1 MGLDAYEQLAVD
13 PGAVGDVARSIL
25 ETPSQPGESYADT
38 QYRSAQQAGATARI
52 QAIKG
57 KQWAARG
64 VPSYQDM
71 QGNTKPV
78 VDDTGSPLNK
88 LDPKHNIA
96 YDSTGSPKKIDF
108 DVAGGSPVLKDPFEG
123 LETTTDPKTGHQYQI
138 APGLPWR
145 WVGTDAQTAQKAE
158 FARQDADLSKA
169 SAALGRKLT
178 LTEYDEKFHS
188 DAINDVRSQL
198 KQLSVADT
206 DPVTGDPLDYDG
218 LVAGINSQFDDLK
231 KNDTTANAK
240 EYFGMGGYKPE
251 ALKAQADLD
260 LQRTAALRA
269 AAKGHA
275 HAQALGGIRQQ
286 AEAVRAQ
293 RMMIEQTKLD
303 HETALLK
310 AQGIDIS
317 QPVPQLDDSGAVQPE
332 PDDNTTLDGKPL
344 PPAALALRDAQAG
357 KKPYKIDKKF
367 QPQFSAEHPYD
378 ELMAMKADGLVD
390 AEFEKKYAD
399 KFKEAQDHYAQIV
412 KDAGGASQAKAL
424 IHGMGPAAAFMA
436 GFGPGAAAG
445 SAVGS
450 GIGAAIGGAVSAP
463 TAGLAAPGTVPVGA
477 GIGAG
482 IGSVIGGLA
491 AGSVAAWATHKAMNA
506 LGKYSDVMKS
516 LNASAEMHP
525 ILDEV
530 GGLLAFSTGAPKAI
544 ANLSKVGKIAN
555 TSRAAAIAA
564 GVPLEEAGMTGA
576 KVIAGQLAR
585 GAVGG
590 LAFEGLARPGFDA
603 TVNLVADGLGID
615 HEQLQTPTV
624 KSLAVNAALGVLLAG
639 KHIEFKDYN
648 AQEVASVA
656 FRGQMRKAMGVDYA
670 APVDPATVSQF
681 AEKAGMTSDQVA
693 QMSQPM
699 NPQEAALYEQIGK
712 QVDAMKKA
720 GSFDNLKLS
729 KLEAQQA
736 FIPGLTPGKGTAI
749 TSATIGGERAEP
761 GAPESRAGLGAPE
774 APTPAAPAGERNI
787 TPQPT
792 KPKPAE
798 PGTTNIG
805 EKLGSEL
812 DKVEVAPTS
821 DLERDPAK
829 RAQMS
834 HEEHSQDHALRG
846 QRVVEADRELE
857 MVKEL
862 GGTKEQIAAA
872 EKKLRDARDD
882 YDASVGQFDY
892 GASARL
898 AVAKGEPLNADTA
911 DRYGFAKP
919 EGYSEAKAADGTRMY
934 VKDGKPAAS
943 APASVA
949 KASPEIPSDLDQ
961 RIAPIV
967 KDVQQRLYDAHEEL
981 RRAETQGGSDE
992 IITEKRAALE
1002 AIRQESEQRL
1012 GSREPELGK
1021 SLVRRLLESG
1031 THEWED
1037 GKGLREKSQTI
1048 TTDDVERVRQLFAEH
1063 GKESVSLIQRKMRLG
1078 YTKAFALFEAF
1089 QKSKQPPA
1097 PNEPKLPASERND
1110 QSQPE
1115 GAKPAGGASEVAKTE
1130 EGKPGGEPAGQAG
1143 GKPDA
1148 EAVTRHR
1155 ELATEVQ
1162 RQLREV
1168 HGDELVAATGSRRA
1182 RIVGKGE
1189 AGGAGLMAVR
1199 EGGKIEILVSPEDLL
1214 KSLANVEEKNR
1225 AAFLEKAIQEEV
1237 MHTQTLAAA
1246 NERDASGNLTERA
1259 KRFSKGLEQL
1269 PTTEKG
1275 IVEGNKEKGIVGLR
1289 EQRKKTWDKMSEI
1302 DKGHEILRVIM
1313 QGRDNPG
1320 TQPTTEST
1328 WDTIKAFVEWLK
1340 SHVKNLSASSKKLL
1354 SDLESWMAK
1363 RKQDVAEA
1371 PSEKSKHTLGTGKP
1385 NGVKAEGHYDI
1396 VEAADLGKLVQTE
1409 IGDAQNRDRKNNQAS
1424 KEQIE
1429 KIRQKPDASMLGK
1442 SPVSLTG
1449 APTIDG
1455 EAVLAGNGR
1464 AIGLIQ
1470 AWQTNP
1476 EGIAEY
1482 RDKLNALAD
1491 ELGLGDRLAGKQ
1503 QPVLVFRATKFEN
1516 GDRKDFV
1523 NESNPRNVGLG
1534 ENTVEAALRDYDV
1547 LANHPDQIEF
1557 LENGNLSQESL
1568 RMIGATLDNEQRGV
1582 KRDPKGNYDLAE
1594 GTKRV
1599 QAAMLAGMA
1608 KKAGIDY
1615 STLSD
1620 IMQSDFGK
1628 RALGSVLSRSGKLA
1642 TLDADLS
1649 LANPIMEALRDF
1661 QTGLAAVKSSQYESL
1676 PEWYANRKQE
1686 LIREPISEEGEELLS
1701 LFARS
1706 HKSAK
1711 ELNAFLDDYITAA
1724 TAEQKERAAEAG
1736 MGSMFGDERAKTSPL
1751 DIIKRIG
1758 AAKAPEADTDLFDE
1772 AGGGKAGNPN
1782 VAAKAAEVK
1791 PEAKP
1796 AKPAKKD
1803 EAEVSDEEYFGNIL
1817 RMATDKPNE
1826 LRVPDVDRVM
1836 SAVKP
1841 EEVEKFRAWLLDQGP
1856 FKQQGVATEITT
1868 WTAEE
1873 PAAPKEYAYGM
1884 QNRPRQIGAQ
1894 PKDFS
1899 RVDENDKRGRH
1910 GVIFYNR
1917 KLTADEIYSFELKE
1931 LGESPEPAAPKEDI
1945 VLQFE
1950 NGAKVRVKGDDSHE
1964 FDGVVTAPGPFKRG
1978 EPQKFFVKSY
1988 MGEFVYRADQLK
2000 AQEPAAPEVN
2010 PIPAADEARA
2020 QVLKD
2025 RLKKNF
2031 KKLKGLEAAK
2041 PKNRLQQLH
2050 SAAQERALTLDE
2062 QVERE
2067 TLERAEGQGFMD
2079 FAAPIAPGEVAAKK
2093 EADIKAKAKAA
2104 IEFRLNR
2111 KLVGGNIETQTDA
2124 FGPQADEGGN
2134 LSLFAEKPEKQ
2145 TEPAPAFYSQLTK
2158 TVQAIPQL
2166 QMTVQQARAAIEKG
2180 AKKDEIA
2187 MSGILTDPLSPLAG
2201 KQPGDKVTKAEL
2213 TGYALERQATVQEVV
2228 LQPVSE
2234 EAKQRLRRATSEVNR
2249 YPLASLAMEAG
2260 MSQLDAA
2267 NLPGRLADGRTAIA
2281 DLPELLQPNAERYIE
2296 ILTEYRAARVAS
2308 ASVPESEQTHFS
2320 QYQLPGADEGSY
2332 REMFVTWPAPEGK
2345 PSDKPKFPEP
2355 LTELPDGYEFIKNEK
2370 QWGVIPPGQNHG
2382 RPFAG
2387 YHASQEAAK
2396 QTALDD
2402 LNFERASRY
2411 RSELDDWKSQGVKW
2425 NDGHGQ
2431 YSDIA
2436 NPIVRIRR
2444 NLRTDADGKRTY
2456 FIEEMQ
2462 GPGKGEQEKM
2472 PPELRKRIYEIG
2484 MKRALR
2490 DAVDEGADAIA
2501 WTTGEQQVTRY
2512 EDSIVEHVDEVSVS
2526 RGGALGKW
2534 EVWATKDGRQVVS
2547 KTVETL
2553 QEVDGLIGKELA
2565 EKVSDMKAGDF
2576 QRRFSGLDLKVGGE
2590 GLKHTYDVRLPN
2602 LKFIQDLEKKFGV
2615 KVGTAEVSTPKRSK
2629 RVDDL
2634 TDAELLAELHRSGDT
2649 TTVHSLPIPEALKTQ
2664 QRTQGSALFA
2674 EAPTA
2679 GATDRQ
2685 KKMAAAAWKAKGVES
2700 SYFKK
2705 WQGKAELY
2713 RIGDDLISAENGKPV
2728 LVEGFH
2734 GTTHDFA
2741 VVDPSKANVE
2751 NDMGQGFY
2759 VTNTPE
2765 DVQEN
2770 YAGEGPDLTN
2780 RIERKAEQLD
2790 SEVDGMEPEEMVE
2803 QLGISEYDASV
2814 LVDTEPYSYG
2824 SPQAES
2830 RTKILKKIARKEL
2843 TQHGGATMKVFVK
2856 LENPLKLGENEPYWD
2871 SESPADENGDPVGEP
2886 IGKMIDFLQAIRN
2899 ESRRDVDL
2907 SALEDAAMDG
2917 MKAGKAIAEAK
2928 KALGDSEDDNGN
2940 LNGNEIIRTAIERMG
2955 YDGILDGTVDEKF
2968 GYKKGLGKPMKGVGP
2983 STVHVIA
2990 FWPEQVKSATGNRGT
3005 FTKGSRSMLE
3015 AEAPEKQKQLEFA
3028 GEIFTDAVQ
3037 LGAHYIQTGSHR
3049 FTEWAEK
3056 MREDCG
3062 PQIEKYL
3069 KSIYET
3075 AKVTI
3080 ESPRGESVE
3089 GRPPGLERGLR
3100 PPTERIVT
3108 ARAEHTQHADE
3119 SVIPDELKPHL
3130 DEHQRQGAAAGIA
3143 SMEKIGGFLNADG
3156 TGAGKTRQAL
3166 TVASHFAKQGKRVV
3180 IVTKAETI
3188 KQDWAKN
3195 TFGGSYGFDSK
3206 AMGIPLDLARDGNV
3220 KPGKIGITTYQNL
3233 SDVDRN
3239 SGPDTVLIFD
3249 EAHALK
3255 NDSQQAKY
3263 GMSATQKANKV
3274 MFMSATP
3281 ADKAEHI
3288 YYLAGIGIME
3298 GKTVQK
3304 ALEDLGMKLITVK
3317 KRDKSGRPYEVKF
3330 WAPDGKVSDTERNRR
3345 FSALFNRMTAKGA
3358 MIKREISMEGVHV
3371 NMLRVSLPP
3380 EGHDVQQ
3387 DILRHFDATHID
3399 DLQGLKRAIVL
3410 GHMRRQQEPFKIA
3423 STVMLAQR
3431 ELDQGRQVVI
3441 FVSRVNA
3448 SEVGKW
3454 VKGLDGERYRDIL
3467 MSSEG
3472 TAKSLAE
3479 AMRDAG
3485 IHDIAEIHGNADQNS
3500 LEAMADFQSGKKR
3513 VVIATIESGGT
3524 GINLDDIVGNRP
3536 RSMIIVTAPFDAV
3549 GNVQAAGR
3557 IWRLKT
3563 LSGANLFYL
3572 FGNTDVDEWN
3582 KGIIG
3587 SKMAMLGAVVE
3598 GQVRKLDVSDP
3609 EQVSLDDFHSS
3620 VAPVSNEG
3628 SPRGEMPEG
3637 NAFPML
3643 DWKPFK
3649 TRAGKDKFVAEATPE
3664 FWKWWKANGERNNPE
3679 GVSLSK
3685 WDGKW
3690 QVWSDREIG
3699 STELSAAA
3707 PEQEARTEDR
3717 LSNYSDERLAKQI
3730 PTKPVQ
3736 REWMNRGVFP
3746 STLVH
3751 QPTPREQFAFKR
3763 KLESLKKARATH
3775 SDSASSIAADM
3786 HDMVNEMVPEGV
3798 PFFRIHG
3805 DIFDVDGLGISG
3817 KASQIKTF
3825 PEIAETFSAAA
3836 PERRAAEQDREYLAA
3851 VKRGDM
3857 ETAQRMGDRAAIAA
3871 GAHTNA
3877 DGSVQHFIRGG
3888 NERGKTVFPGA
3899 SFWTLDT
3906 EAGRK
3911 VAEGYRDSAGDFLGR
3926 KIPDAERKAKNAD
3939 IFRMYRELPEPL
3951 KKGHALAAAMHAHGR
3966 GSDVSRY
3973 YNESAEQTFERVRQ
3987 LVIKMAKEERWPHP
4001 EITQALKDKDW
4012 DKVLEL
4018 SEPHVYLAFE
4028 ANPIGMTNGEVRD
4041 QLTSREQKHR
4051 YDALTSRANYFAP
4064 FKSITRAYLMFKNP
4078 LRLNGTG
4085 AITPQSVEQARK
4097 DGYDAIWSEGAVG
4110 GDTLGRDNRIPEV
4123 VVLSAEQVKSADPS
4137 TIPLSERFNPES
4149 DSILSAAA
4157 PERRA
4162 TDAVAAGAKG
4172 REDTKE
4178 DRKAARAATM
4188 TTKPAGVASQIW
4200 DAIKGAGSATKRWW
4214 GEMPAYDSIDKA
4226 IGQWLGA
4233 GDTAPLKGTDIVIPG
4248 RQKAAHEAR
4257 KLVETIVKQFP
4268 NVLTRQAISRY
4279 MEADG
4284 DKTTLQKWAD
4294 QSKPETKAVYER
4306 ALNLNAAEKAMAA
4319 TATTFFK
4326 EKGEEAQKLGL
4337 LGNLLENYVTHFVEK
4352 APANQRSGLMAR
4364 ILGDL
4369 ASDTPASKLKTKFDH
4384 AIKRVFASMFDLE
4397 REGHSLRG
4405 GGDIAGTLGA
4415 YAQAANNT
4423 VADRVFVKSLTDI
4436 MARDG
4441 RPMAVPSGAITR
4453 TDGSA
4458 DSPLLIKPHTHPAD
4472 TSDYRPIAHPALRKW
4487 KWIGK
4492 EGEKDVL
4499 VEGELLIHPDLYK
4512 RLRNTLGTSALN
4524 NVPIIKAVGEFQ
4536 GIVKQF
4542 MLSFSPFHFVQEG
4555 THAIGHKVNPF
4566 KVVEIDMEDPATREL
4581 VNAGLML
4588 ANWNAKAEFGEGLTA
4603 NSMEKFLSHVGLGKL
4618 GKLNDTMSA
4627 FLFERYI
4634 PGLKIAMA
4642 KEAMVRNMER
4652 FKKEL
4657 ASGKMTREQVA
4668 QKTAQQANDAFGEQ
4682 NNLYAGNNP
4691 TRLHI
4696 ERLLFLAPDFLK
4708 SRAKFFAD
4716 AFRKRGGEQRHALI
4730 LLAVVLAVTAKLLE
4744 RMLTGKN
4751 DWEKPFSV
4759 VTEGREY
4766 ELRSVPGDVIAL
4778 LKNRRQFVMGRIS
4791 PLISRTALEAATGR
4805 DWRGVQ
4811 RSAGQQVKDLAM
4823 VPLPLALRG
4832 VIDPE
4837 APNISTAE
4845 SLISSSGLRTIRHS
4859 EITKARMLGREWQ
4872 KANGSDHVDEVHPP
4886 SKYVGMKNA
4895 LEDGDDARAMKEY
4908 GKLLATMPKE
4918 KADTGFRS
4926 SLMKPFSGSLA
4937 NEKAF
4942 AASLSGDDRATYQA
4956 AMTKRGRML
4965 AAFTRMSAT
4974 TRAPISAPKAKP
4986 SGGSSRAL
4994 TAKEFFR

>member
-1 MGLDAYEQLAVD
+1 MGFDAYEQLAVD

-78 VDDTGSPLNK
+78 VDDTGSPLSK

-108 DVAGGSPVLKDPFEG
+108 DIGSGSPVLKDPFEG
-123 LETTTDPKTGHQYQI
+123 LETTTDPKTGHQYKI

-145 WVGTDAQTAQKAE
+145 WVGTDAQLAQKAE
-158 FARQDADLSKA
+158 FARQDANLSKA

-178 LTEYDEKFHS
+178 LTEYDEKFHR
-188 DAINDVRSQL
+188 DAIKDVRSQL

-218 LVAGINSQFDDLK
+218 LVAGINSHYDDLK

-240 EYFGMGGYKPE
+240 EYFGMGGYTPE
-251 ALKAQADLD
+251 ALKAQQALD
-260 LQRTAALRA
+260 LSRTAALRA

-275 HAQALGGIRQQ
+275 HAQTLDGIRQQ

-293 RMMIEQTKLD
+293 RMMIEQTRLD
-303 HETALLK
+303 HETEILK

-317 QPVPQLDDSGAVQPE
+317 QPPPDAPQPDDSQPQE
-332 PDDNTTLDGKPL
+332 NTAPDGKPL

-357 KKPYKIDKKF
+357 KKSYKIDEKF
-367 QPQFSAEHPYD
+367 QPQFSAEHPFD
-378 ELMAMKADGLVD
+378 DLMAMKADGLVD
-390 AEFEKKYAD
+390 AEFEKKYAG

-424 IHGMGPAAAFMA
+424 IHGLGPAAAFMA

-445 SAVGS
+445 ATVGG

-463 TAGLAAPGTVPVGA
+463 TAGIAAPATVPAGA

-491 AGSVAAWATHKAMNA
+491 AGTMAAWAAHKAMNA
-506 LGKYSDVMKS
+506 LGEYSDVMKS
-516 LNASAEMHP
+516 LNAAAEMHP

-555 TSRAAAIAA
+555 ASRAAAIAA
-564 GVPLEEAGMTGA
+564 GVPLEEAGATGA
-576 KVIAGQLAR
+576 KVIAAQLAK
-585 GAVGG
+585 GAAGG

-603 TVNLVADGLGID
+603 TVNLVADGLGIE
-615 HEQLQTPTV
+615 HEQLQSPTV

-639 KHIEFKDYN
+639 KHIQFKDFN

-656 FRGQMRKAMGVDYA
+656 LRGQLRKAMGVGYDA
-670 APVDPATVSQF
+670 PLDPAQVAPV
-681 AEKAGMTSDQVA
+681 AEKMGMDSAKVA
-693 QMSQPM
+693 EMAQPM

-761 GAPESRAGLGAPE
+761 GAPEGRAGLGGPE
-774 APTPAAPAGERNI
+774 APTPTAPGGERNI
-787 TPQPT
+787 TPKPEPT
-792 KPKPAE
+792 KPTE

-812 DKVEVAPTS
+812 DKVGAPPMEGQPIES
-821 DLERDPAK
+821 EMAPAQGLNVPEFQPLEGQPIEESSPAAPRTPKEGGPMPEPIPFIEEELAK
-829 RAQMS
+829 RGWNPDEIARMTPDERLQ
-834 HEEHSQDHALRG
+834 EAGNRPTIEQDRPTRDA
-846 QRVVEADRELE
+846 VPTTDVTELE
-857 MVKEL
+857 NLADEVDAEYLGRTQNGMDAFQDRATGDKFEIKVGRVNHDRLAASQRERAKARGAAPAPVESPQQFGTPMSAAL
-862 GGTKEQIAAA
+862 DKAAGIKGQQQSQAIAKARHSRITAIATQHGVRYTGTKPNGREGFVTAGGTHFSVKAEDAVKPANVGNAAKSA
-872 EKKLRDARDD
+872 
-882 YDASVGQFDY
+882 AST
-892 GASARL
+892 
-898 AVAKGEPLNADTA
+898 EPVQ
-911 DRYGFAKP
+911 AKP
-919 EGYSEAKAADGTRMY
+919 TAPPVTPPVQAKPVTPPA
-934 VKDGKPAAS
+934 KPAAPVAEE
-943 APASVA
+943 AP
-949 KASPEIPSDLDQ
+949 
-961 RIAPIV
+961 
-967 KDVQQRLYDAHEEL
+967 
-981 RRAETQGGSDE
+981 
-992 IITEKRAALE
+992 EKK
-1002 AIRQESEQRL
+1002 RQ
-1012 GSREPELGK
+1012 
-1021 SLVRRLLESG
+1021 
-1031 THEWED
+1031 
-1037 GKGLREKSQTI
+1037 
-1048 TTDDVERVRQLFAEH
+1048 
-1063 GKESVSLIQRKMRLG
+1063 
-1078 YTKAFALFEAF
+1078 
-1089 QKSKQPPA
+1089 
-1097 PNEPKLPASERND
+1097 N
-1110 QSQPE
+1110 
-1115 GAKPAGGASEVAKTE
+1115 
-1130 EGKPGGEPAGQAG
+1130 
-1143 GKPDA
+1143 
-1148 EAVTRHR
+1148 
-1155 ELATEVQ
+1155 ELAMEVQ

-1168 HGDELVAATGSRRA
+1168 HGDTLKALGKQTRAVVAPNTMTGRS
-1182 RIVGKGE
+1182 
-1189 AGGAGLMAVR
+1189 GLITKDGIIHIDPVALDKALSVFDTQ
-1199 EGGKIEILVSPEDLL
+1199 K
-1214 KSLANVEEKNR
+1214 EKD
-1225 AAFLEKAIQEEV
+1225 AFLERALNEEV
-1237 MHTQTLAAA
+1237 KHAQTVAFAQSDKT
-1246 NERDASGNLTERA
+1246 NRDRIIALNDTEKEIAEGLKKQRGDWED
-1259 KRFSKGLEQL
+1259 KTLPDGTIQKGLSAE
-1269 PTTEKG
+1269 E
-1275 IVEGNKEKGIVGLR
+1275 
-1289 EQRKKTWDKMSEI
+1289 
-1302 DKGHEILRVIM
+1302 KGHEIFRVLL
-1313 QGRDNPG
+1313 QAHENPSNP
-1320 TQPTTEST
+1320 QPTTEST
-1328 WDTIKAFVEWLK
+1328 WQLIGKFVEWLK
-1340 SHVKNLSASSKKLL
+1340 AHVKNLSASSKKLL
-1354 SDLESWMAK
+1354 SDLEAWMAK
-1363 RKQDVAEA
+1363 RKQDVAEQPESPPKKSSFNDAAKEAFDGLFAEA
-1371 PSEKSKHTLGTGKP
+1371 PTKEQQGK
-1385 NGVKAEGHYDI
+1385 NFAKWREESAIRRKALAESVDEILRAAGAEGGVLLEPKTPRSTGTKLTVTPDNGGY
-1396 VEAADLGKLVQTE
+1396 GKEGWRVTQW
-1409 IGDAQNRDRKNNQAS
+1409 DNQG
-1424 KEQIE
+1424 
-1429 KIRQKPDASMLGK
+1429 PYGHF
-1442 SPVSLTG
+1442 T
-1449 APTIDG
+1449 
-1455 EAVLAGNGR
+1455 
-1464 AIGLIQ
+1464 
-1470 AWQTNP
+1470 
-1476 EGIAEY
+1476 
-1482 RDKLNALAD
+1482 
-1491 ELGLGDRLAGKQ
+1491 
-1503 QPVLVFRATKFEN
+1503 FES
-1516 GDRKDFV
+1516 R
-1523 NESNPRNVGLG
+1523 
-1534 ENTVEAALRDYDV
+1534 EAALRAVGGESHTKLVPGPPYFSFGPYKVVRVTKREGGILHAEAPTLQQKPIPEGKDAAFLT
-1547 LANHPDQIEF
+1547 LATTALKD
-1557 LENGNLSQESL
+1557 
-1568 RMIGATLDNEQRGV
+1568 GATTPEALGKMLVDFNPAARAYSQAVWSMMAARKPELAGSPDWNMIYEGKGSEFEVPGYTVALRTPESVPFTEQEMDPNDIHLSKEVPNVKEDADEATGIVKGQELGGEYDRSKGGNRIVIWQRLNGRNEVVTGRHRRELAIRTGAKAVPVQVFRESEGFTREMALTVDAEANIQEGQGKVSDYANYFRHTQISREKASSRGLLNRDKGRSGFAIGKDASDDLYALYRAGKVSDAKAAAIATTAPGDQSLQQIGIKYALKGESAAYIVNVMKAATAGAQEKGTQIDLFGNDDSAMVEMERRADTATKMQQAVRDRINAVRGAV
-1582 KRDPKGNYDLAE
+1582 KRPEAAAEMGVDVKDVE
-1594 GTKRV
+1594 GTKKEIARLEEESARWDNWPMHKDLV
-1599 QAAMLAGMA
+1599 A
-1608 KKAGIDY
+1608 K
-1615 STLSD
+1615 
-1620 IMQSDFGK
+1620 
-1628 RALGSVLSRSGKLA
+1628 
-1642 TLDADLS
+1642 
-1649 LANPIMEALRDF
+1649 
-1661 QTGLAAVKSSQYESL
+1661 VK
-1676 PEWYANRKQE
+1676 
-1686 LIREPISEEGEELLS
+1686 GE
-1701 LFARS
+1701 
-1706 HKSAK
+1706 
-1711 ELNAFLDDYITAA
+1711 
-1724 TAEQKERAAEAG
+1724 
-1736 MGSMFGDERAKTSPL
+1736 
-1751 DIIKRIG
+1751 
-1758 AAKAPEADTDLFDE
+1758 
-1772 AGGGKAGNPN
+1772 
-1782 VAAKAAEVK
+1782 
-1791 PEAKP
+1791 EAKP
-1796 AKPAKKD
+1796 AKKAEPKKD

-1817 RMATDKPNE
+1817 RTAADKPNE

-1841 EEVEKFRAWLLDQGP
+1841 EEVEKFRAWLLGQGP
-1856 FKQQGVATEITT
+1856 FKQPGVATEITT

-1873 PAAPKEYAYGM
+1873 SPVTEYAYGM

-1917 KLTADEIYSFELKE
+1917 KLTADEIYSFELKDLNAE
-1931 LGESPEPAAPKEDI
+1931 EAPKEDI
-1945 VLQFE
+1945 VLEFE

-1988 MGEFVYRADQLK
+1988 MGEFVYRADQLTP
-2000 AQEPAAPEVN
+2000 QEPAAPEVK
-2010 PIPAADEARA
+2010 PLPAADEARA

-2025 RLKKNF
+2025 RLKKKF
-2031 KKLKGLEAAK
+2031 KGLEAAK
-2041 PKNRLQQLH
+2041 PRRKNRLQQLH
-2050 SAAQERALTLDE
+2050 TAAQERALTLDE
-2062 QVERE
+2062 QAERD

-2079 FAAPIAPGEVAAKK
+2079 FAAPITPGEVAAKK

-2124 FGPQADEGGN
+2124 FGPQEG
-2134 LSLFAEKPEKQ
+2134 E
-2145 TEPAPAFYSQLTK
+2145 T
-2158 TVQAIPQL
+2158 
-2166 QMTVQQARAAIEKG
+2166 
-2180 AKKDEIA
+2180 
-2187 MSGILTDPLSPLAG
+2187 MS
-2201 KQPGDKVTKAEL
+2201 
-2213 TGYALERQATVQEVV
+2213 
-2228 LQPVSE
+2228 
-2234 EAKQRLRRATSEVNR
+2234 
-2249 YPLASLAMEAG
+2249 
-2260 MSQLDAA
+2260 
-2267 NLPGRLADGRTAIA
+2267 
-2281 DLPELLQPNAERYIE
+2281 
-2296 ILTEYRAARVAS
+2296 
-2308 ASVPESEQTHFS
+2308 
-2320 QYQLPGADEGSY
+2320 
-2332 REMFVTWPAPEGK
+2332 
-2345 PSDKPKFPEP
+2345 
-2355 LTELPDGYEFIKNEK
+2355 
-2370 QWGVIPPGQNHG
+2370 
-2382 RPFAG
+2382 
-2387 YHASQEAAK
+2387 
-2396 QTALDD
+2396 
-2402 LNFERASRY
+2402 
-2411 RSELDDWKSQGVKW
+2411 
-2425 NDGHGQ
+2425 
-2431 YSDIA
+2431 
-2436 NPIVRIRR
+2436 
-2444 NLRTDADGKRTY
+2444 
-2456 FIEEMQ
+2456 
-2462 GPGKGEQEKM
+2462 
-2472 PPELRKRIYEIG
+2472 
-2484 MKRALR
+2484 
-2490 DAVDEGADAIA
+2490 
-2501 WTTGEQQVTRY
+2501 
-2512 EDSIVEHVDEVSVS
+2512 
-2526 RGGALGKW
+2526 
-2534 EVWATKDGRQVVS
+2534 
-2547 KTVETL
+2547 
-2553 QEVDGLIGKELA
+2553 
-2565 EKVSDMKAGDF
+2565 
-2576 QRRFSGLDLKVGGE
+2576 
-2590 GLKHTYDVRLPN
+2590 
-2602 LKFIQDLEKKFGV
+2602 
-2615 KVGTAEVSTPKRSK
+2615 
-2629 RVDDL
+2629 
-2634 TDAELLAELHRSGDT
+2634 
-2649 TTVHSLPIPEALKTQ
+2649 
-2664 QRTQGSALFA
+2664 LFA

-2685 KKMAAAAWKAKGVES
+2685 QKLAAAAWKAKGVES

-2728 LVEGFH
+2728 VVEGFH
-2734 GTTHDFA
+2734 GTTRDFA
-2741 VVDPSKANVE
+2741 VVDPSKANVQ
-2751 NDMGQGFY
+2751 NDMGRGFY

-2765 DVQEN
+2765 DAQEN

-2780 RIERKAEQLD
+2780 RLEQKAEQLD
-2790 SEVDGMEPEEMVE
+2790 LEVDGMEPEEMVE
-2803 QLGISEYDASV
+2803 QFGISEYDASV

-2824 SPQAES
+2824 SPQAER

-2856 LENPLKLGENEPYWD
+2856 LENPLKLGENEPYWG
-2871 SESPADENGDPVGEP
+2871 SEWPADENGAPVGEP
-2886 IGKMIDFLQAIRN
+2886 TGKMIDFLQAIRN

-2907 SALEDAAMDG
+2907 SALDDVAMDG

-2928 KALGDSEDDNGN
+2928 KALGDSEDDNGD

-3015 AEAPEKQKQLEFA
+3015 AEAPHPFYSALTKTVQSIPQLQMTVQQARAAIEKGAKKDEIAMSGIFTDPLSPLAGKQPGDKVTKAELTGYALERQATVQDVVLGKTVTPAEQEQYQQMNDKVAEINTAITEATDGEITVRDLVSGSRHPTELNDKARDLWNERGDLLSRRQDMMEEAQKSAPTHFGSYQLPGADEGSYREMFVTWPEGPSAMEQKKARVEFLEKKLRTGMSEAEYEERNKLIAGHPFEGKISQNWNDGHPQYSDIANPIVRIRRNIRTDADGKRTYFIEEMQGPGKGEQEKMPPELRKRIYKIGMKRALRDAVDEGADAIAWTTGEQQAERYDLSKQVDAVFHSPGFKEGTYNLDVERDGRSVMQKQNQTPEQLTELVGKELAAKIVAGEGSGVAELKRLSGGNLKVGGEGLKRVYDQILPAIANDLAKEFGVKKFGVKAGRAEIATPKNAKRVDDLSDAELLGELHRNGDTATVHSLPIPDALKTQQRTQGSALFAEAPEKQKQLEFA
-3028 GEIFTDAVQ
+3028 GEMFTDAVQ

-3056 MREDCG
+3056 MREDCD
-3062 PQIEKYL
+3062 PRIEKYL

-3119 SVIPDELKPHL
+3119 SVIPDDLKPHL

-3188 KQDWAKN
+3188 KQDWKKN

-3206 AMGIPLDLARDGNV
+3206 AMGIPLDLVRDGNV

-3263 GMSATQKANKV
+3263 GMSATQKASKV

-3304 ALEDLGMKLITVK
+3304 ALEDLGMKLVTVK
-3317 KRDKSGRPYEVKF
+3317 KRDKNGRPYEVKF
-3330 WAPDGKVSDTERNRR
+3330 WAPDGRISDTARNAR

-3431 ELDQGRQVVI
+3431 ELEQGRQVVI

-3472 TAKSLAE
+3472 TAKTLAE

-3524 GINLDDIVGNRP
+3524 GINLDDILGNRP

-3563 LSGANLFYL
+3563 MSGANLFYL

-3582 KGIIG
+3582 KDIIG

-3637 NAFPML
+3637 NAFPTL
-3643 DWKPFK
+3643 DWRPFK
-3649 TRAGKDKFVAEATPE
+3649 TKAGKDKFVADATPE
-3664 FWKWWKANGERNNPE
+3664 FWKWWKANGERNNSE
-3679 GVSLSK
+3679 GVSLNK

-3707 PEQEARTEDR
+3707 PE
-3717 LSNYSDERLAKQI
+3717 
-3730 PTKPVQ
+3730 
-3736 REWMNRGVFP
+3736 
-3746 STLVH
+3746 
-3751 QPTPREQFAFKR
+3751 R
-3763 KLESLKKARATH
+3763 K
-3775 SDSASSIAADM
+3775 
-3786 HDMVNEMVPEGV
+3786 
-3798 PFFRIHG
+3798 
-3805 DIFDVDGLGISG
+3805 
-3817 KASQIKTF
+3817 
-3825 PEIAETFSAAA
+3825 
-3836 PERRAAEQDREYLAA
+3836 
-3851 VKRGDM
+3851 
-3857 ETAQRMGDRAAIAA
+3857 
-3871 GAHTNA
+3871 
-3877 DGSVQHFIRGG
+3877 
-3888 NERGKTVFPGA
+3888 
-3899 SFWTLDT
+3899 
-3906 EAGRK
+3906 
-3911 VAEGYRDSAGDFLGR
+3911 
-3926 KIPDAERKAKNAD
+3926 
-3939 IFRMYRELPEPL
+3939 
-3951 KKGHALAAAMHAHGR
+3951 
-3966 GSDVSRY
+3966 
-3973 YNESAEQTFERVRQ
+3973 
-3987 LVIKMAKEERWPHP
+3987 
-4001 EITQALKDKDW
+4001 
-4012 DKVLEL
+4012 
-4018 SEPHVYLAFE
+4018 
-4028 ANPIGMTNGEVRD
+4028 
-4041 QLTSREQKHR
+4041 
-4051 YDALTSRANYFAP
+4051 
-4064 FKSITRAYLMFKNP
+4064 
-4078 LRLNGTG
+4078 
-4085 AITPQSVEQARK
+4085 
-4097 DGYDAIWSEGAVG
+4097 
-4110 GDTLGRDNRIPEV
+4110 
-4123 VVLSAEQVKSADPS
+4123 
-4137 TIPLSERFNPES
+4137 
-4149 DSILSAAA
+4149 
-4157 PERRA
+4157 A

-4172 REDTKE
+4172 REETKE
-4178 DRKAARAATM
+4178 DRKAAQAATFA
-4188 TTKPAGVASQIW
+4188 TKPPGVASQIW
-4200 DAIKGAGSATKRWW
+4200 DAIKTAGSATKRWW
-4214 GEMPAYDSIDKA
+4214 GEMPAYDTIDKA

-4233 GDTAPLKGTDIVIPG
+4233 GDSAPLKGTDIVIPG
-4248 RQKAAHEAR
+4248 RQKAAHESR

-4284 DKTTLQKWAD
+4284 DRTTLQKWAD
-4294 QSKPETKAVYER
+4294 KSKPEMKTVYER
-4306 ALNLNAAEKAMAA
+4306 ALNLNAAEKAMAD
-4319 TATTFFK
+4319 TAKTFFK

-4397 REGHSLRG
+4397 QEGHSLRG

-4472 TSDYRPIAHPALRKW
+4472 TSDYRPISHPALRKW
-4487 KWIGK
+4487 KWLGK

-4512 RLRNTLGTSALN
+4512 RLKNTLGTSALN

-4536 GIVKQF
+4536 AIVKQF

-4566 KVVEIDMEDPATREL
+4566 KVTEIDMEDPATREL

-4603 NSMEKFLSHVGLGKL
+4603 SGMEKLLSHIGLGKL

-4642 KEAMVRNMER
+4642 KEAMVRNMEL

-4691 TRLHI
+4691 TRLHV

-4716 AFRKRGGEQRHALI
+4716 AFRKHGGEQRNALI

-4759 VTEGREY
+4759 VTDDREY
-4766 ELRSVPGDVIAL
+4766 ELRSVPGDVIAM
-4778 LKNRRQFVMGRIS
+4778 LKNTRQFVMGRIS

-4805 DWRGVQ
+4805 DWRGQQ
-4811 RSAGQQVKDLAM
+4811 RSGAQQVKDLAM
-4823 VPLPLALRG
+4823 APLPLALRG

-4837 APNISTAE
+4837 APDISMKE

-4859 EITKARMLGREWQ
+4859 EITKVRKLGREWQ
-4872 KANGSDHVDEVHPP
+4872 KANGSEHVDEVHPP
-4886 SKYVGMKNA
+4886 SKYVGIKNA
-4895 LEDGDDARAMKEY
+4895 LEDGDNARAMKEY
-4908 GKLLATMPKE
+4908 GKLLATMPKD

-4942 AASLSGDDRATYQA
+4942 VASLDADDRATYQA

-4974 TRAPISAPKAKP
+4974 TRAPANAPRAAAKAAP
-4986 SGGSSRAL
+4986 IGSRNL
-4994 TAKEFFR
+4994 TVKEFFR